1 MNTASDVLTN
11 PVHKKMWQVHPNKSN
26 IHLVDPKVFS
36 EFKDK
41 LEEVK
46 GCRLRPFPWH
56 YHQLLIFTH
65 SAPQNSIR
73 RAFKA
78 LDRLEKDFGAW
89 RDFVE
94 AARGLQR
101 NLLEFFCLHG
111 LVAQHATR
119 R

>member
-73 RAFKA
+73 PSVQGTRPPGKGLWRMA
-78 LDRLEKDFGAW
+78 RL
-89 RDFVE
+89 R
-94 AARGLQR
+94 
-101 NLLEFFCLHG
+101 
-111 LVAQHATR
+111 
-119 R
+119 